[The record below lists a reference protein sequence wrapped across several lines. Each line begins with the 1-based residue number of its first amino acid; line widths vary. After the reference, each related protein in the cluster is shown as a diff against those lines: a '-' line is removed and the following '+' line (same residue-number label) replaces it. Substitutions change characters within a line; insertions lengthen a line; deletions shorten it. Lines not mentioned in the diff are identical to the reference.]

1 MTGPAND
8 DPVLQPASLSCH
20 TCGRTVWRGGRT
32 EGGQVTDLP
41 FADGQVTLT
50 DFADT
55 SCPQGGVGC
64 PNTTAGRQAAR
75 DNQPVTALELRK
87 VRDLLDVVDARTKP
101 RL

>member
-8 DPVLQPASLSCH
+8 SQPASLNCH

-41 FADGQVTLT
+41 VTDGQGMLT

-64 PNTTAGRQAAR
+64 PNTTAGRQEAQ
-75 DNQPVTALELRK
+75 DNRPVTARELRK
-87 VRDLLDVVDARTKP
+87 VSDLLAVVDARTRP
-101 RL
+101 RP